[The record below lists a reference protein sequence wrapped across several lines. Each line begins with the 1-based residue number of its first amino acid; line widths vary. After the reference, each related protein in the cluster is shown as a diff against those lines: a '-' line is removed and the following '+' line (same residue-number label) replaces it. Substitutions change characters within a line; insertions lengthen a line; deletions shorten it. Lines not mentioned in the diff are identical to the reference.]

1 MEWLR
6 PGWCPRVVAF
16 DIDGTLTDENKR
28 LDMHAVEALR
38 RLEDAGI
45 PVILAT
51 GNVRAITYGLWRFI
65 GLSGPMCCE
74 NGGVLWHPDWDEP
87 LVRASG
93 DEAKSAA
100 EWLESQHAE
109 IDAKGIQTNA
119 WRESEWCLFADEDLD
134 VVTSS
139 IEASDWSNLDV
150 VRTGF
155 AIHLMEPHLSKGSGL
170 ELILKRMGLD
180 ASDLLSV
187 GDAPNDLSMFAM
199 SGWSV
204 AVGTPFADVRDA
216 ADVVSPYPN
225 SATIAPLVDAILAVQ
240 SAQEL

>member
-1 MEWLR
+1 
-6 PGWCPRVVAF
+6 
-16 DIDGTLTDENKR
+16 
-28 LDMHAVEALR
+28 
-38 RLEDAGI
+38 
-45 PVILAT
+45 
-51 GNVRAITYGLWRFI
+51 
-65 GLSGPMCCE
+65 MCCE

-93 DEAKSAA
+93 DEAKKAA
-100 EWLESQHAE
+100 EWLQSQHSE
-109 IDAKGIQTNA
+109 IDARGIQTNA
-119 WRESEWCLFADEDLD
+119 WRESEWCLFKDEDLRL
-134 VVTSS
+134 VTSS
-139 IEASDWSNLDV
+139 IEQSDWSNLDV

-170 ELILKRMGLD
+170 EMILQRMGIE
-180 ASDLLSV
+180 ASELLSV

-225 SATIAPLVDAILAVQ
+225 SATIAPLVDAILAVH

>member
-1 MEWLR
+1 ME
-6 PGWCPRVVAF
+6 AF
-16 DIDGTLTDENKR
+16 C
-28 LDMHAVEALR
+28 
-38 RLEDAGI
+38 GI
-45 PVILAT
+45 L
-51 GNVRAITYGLWRFI
+51 
-65 GLSGPMCCE
+65 
-74 NGGVLWHPDWDEP
+74 DWDEP

-100 EWLESQHAE
+100 EWLESQHSD

-119 WRESEWCLFADEDLD
+119 WRESEWCLFADEDLE

-139 IEASDWSNLDV
+139 IEESDWSNLDV

-216 ADVVSPYPN
+216 ADVVSPIQTVRPSLHWSMPFLPFIRLKNYD
-225 SATIAPLVDAILAVQ
+225 LV
-240 SAQEL
+240 SSG

>member
-1 MEWLR
+1 
-6 PGWCPRVVAF
+6 
-16 DIDGTLTDENKR
+16 
-28 LDMHAVEALR
+28 
-38 RLEDAGI
+38 
-45 PVILAT
+45 
-51 GNVRAITYGLWRFI
+51 
-65 GLSGPMCCE
+65 MCCE
-74 NGGVLWHPDWDEP
+74 NGGVLWHPSWDEP

-93 DEAKSAA
+93 TEAKNAA
-100 EWLESQHAE
+100 EWLAEQHPE
-109 IDAKGIQTNA
+109 IDSNGIQTNA

-139 IEASDWSNLDV
+139 IEASEWSNLDV

-170 ELILKRMGLD
+170 EMILKRMDLQP
-180 ASDLLSV
+180 SDLLSV

-199 SGWSV
+199 SNWSI
-204 AVGTPFADVRDA
+204 AVGTPFSDVRAA

-225 SATIAPLVDAILAVQ
+225 SATIAPLVDAILAVH

>member
-1 MEWLR
+1 M
-6 PGWCPRVVAF
+6 
-16 DIDGTLTDENKR
+16 D
-28 LDMHAVEALR
+28 AVEALR

-74 NGGVLWHPDWDEP
+74 NGGVLWHPSWDEP

-93 DEAKSAA
+93 TEAKNAA
-100 EWLESQHAE
+100 EWLAEQHPE
-109 IDAKGIQTNA
+109 IDSNGIQTNA

-139 IEASDWSNLDV
+139 IEASEWSNLDV

-170 ELILKRMGLD
+170 EMILKRMDLQP
-180 ASDLLSV
+180 SDLLSV

-199 SGWSV
+199 SNWSI
-204 AVGTPFADVRDA
+204 AVGTPFSDVRAA

-225 SATIAPLVDAILAVQ
+225 SATIAPLVDAILAVH

>member
-28 LDMHAVEALR
+28 LNMHAVEALR

-119 WRESEWCLFADEDLD
+119 WRESEWCLFADEDLE

-139 IEASDWSNLDV
+139 IEGSDWSNLDV

-155 AIHLMEPHLSKGSGL
+155 AIHLMEPHLSKGEGL
-170 ELILKRMGLD
+170 KVALEKMGVSAEDIL
-180 ASDLLSV
+180 AV
-187 GDAPNDLSMFAM
+187 GDAPNDIPMFELV
-199 SGWSV
+199 GQSV
-204 AVGTPFADVRDA
+204 AVGGCFDSLAEVA
-216 ADVVSPYPN
+216 SVVSPYPHGD
-225 SATIAPLVDAILAVQ
+225 TFKPLVDAIL
-240 SAQEL
+240 S

>member
-1 MEWLR
+1 
-6 PGWCPRVVAF
+6 
-16 DIDGTLTDENKR
+16 
-28 LDMHAVEALR
+28 MHAVEALR

-93 DEAKSAA
+93 DEAKKAA
-100 EWLESQHAE
+100 EWLQSQHSE
-109 IDAKGIQTNA
+109 IDARGIRTNA
-119 WRESEWCLFADEDLD
+119 WRESEWCLFKDEDLQL
-134 VVTSS
+134 VTSS
-139 IEASDWSNLDV
+139 ISESNWSNLDV

-170 ELILKRMGLD
+170 EMILERLGIE
-180 ASDLLSV
+180 ASELLSV

-225 SATIAPLVDAILAVQ
+225 SATIAPLVDAILAVH
-240 SAQEL
+240 SAQGL